1 MRTACQEATK
11 SQEIAPYPVQVAV
24 NVSSAQ
30 FRRESF
36 VSEVV
41 DILKSTGLK
50 PELLQLELTESIM
63 LSGVHHTAATMKQL
77 KAMGVSLAI
86 DDFGTGYS
94 CLGYL
99 PALPFDCF
107 ESRSVLCERY
117 RDSARQPGHGP
128 FAAWPGRKHRHARG
142 GGRIERA
149 EQLQVVRQI
158 GGSEVQGFLLGRP
171 IPDPAAHLGE
181 LVQSAGRERAS
192 GQAAGRT

>member
-1 MRTACQEATK
+1 MQTACQEATK

-30 FRRESF
+30 FRREFF

-63 LSGVHHTAATMKQL
+63 LSGVHHTAATMNQL

-99 PALPFDCF
+99 PALPFDVLKVDRCF
-107 ESRSVLCERY
+107 VSDIETRPGSRAMVHSLLGLAENIGMRVVVE
-117 RDSARQPGHGP
+117 G
-128 FAAWPGRKHRHARG
+128 
-142 GGRIERA
+142 IERD
-149 EQLQVVRQI
+149 EQLEVVRQI

-171 IPDPAAHLGE
+171 IPDPAAHVEE